1 MEMARTPVVLKI
13 FVILAAAA
21 GAFLLLPP
29 PVSAQEEVASAI
41 RRYKEKEASTGYYE
55 QHEVRPRRQ
64 RPFVEIPGVQVG
76 LFPYSPTAAQVRNRS
91 RLADSH
97 MGVAFYREKTCQT
110 CHPEQAK
117 DIHTVRANLTCRQCH
132 GGEPISSIQYFNSP
146 MNPIRKHAYVCAKC
160 HEGSSASFASYIIH
174 EPAPGSVASQKSF
187 PLLYFVYWFMTV
199 LLVGTLAFFIPHS
212 FLTGLRELFTRKKEA
227 ENGADAA
234 H

>member
-1 MEMARTPVVLKI
+1 MAREPAVLRI
-13 FVILAAAA
+13 FVILVALAA
-21 GAFLLLPP
+21 GAILLLPP
-29 PVSAQEEVASAI
+29 PASAQEEVASAI

-55 QHEVRPRRQ
+55 EYEVRPRRQ

-76 LFPYSPTAAQVRNRS
+76 LFPYSPSAAEVRVRT

-97 MGVAFYREKTCQT
+97 MGIAFYTDKTCVA
-110 CHPEQAK
+110 CHPQEAK

-132 GGEPISSIQYFNSP
+132 GGEPIASIQYFNSP

-174 EPAPGSVASQKSF
+174 EPAPGSMAALKSF
-187 PLLYFVYWFMTV
+187 PLLYIVYWFMTV

-212 FLTGLRELFTRKKEA
+212 FLTGVRELFTRKKEA
-227 ENGADAA
+227 KNDADTT

>member
-1 MEMARTPVVLKI
+1 MARSSVTLRLLIMLVTVAASVL
-13 FVILAAAA
+13 FA
-21 GAFLLLPP
+21 LPP
-29 PVSAQEEVASAI
+29 LASAQEEVASAI
-41 RRYKEKEASTGYYE
+41 RRYKDRETSTGYYE
-55 QHEVRPRRQ
+55 EYEVRPRRQ

-76 LFPYSPTAAQVRNRS
+76 LFPYSPSAAQVRNRS

-97 MGVAFYREKTCQT
+97 MGIAFYTDKTCVA
-110 CHPEQAK
+110 CHPQEAK

-132 GGEPISSIQYFNSP
+132 GGEPIASIQYFNSP

-174 EPAPGSVASQKSF
+174 EPAPGSVAARKSF
-187 PLLYFVYWFMTV
+187 PTLYLVYWFMTV

-212 FLTGLRELFTRKKEA
+212 FLTGVRELFTRKKEA
-227 ENGADAA
+227 KNDADTT